1 MSSTLCQGLA
11 KEIGTFHSPVRPLL
25 LLPRVSLV
33 TPPLQKSHTPVV
45 CVSHPPPP
53 SLGFNHNTQ
62 KENRPQSAKKRGK
75 AWDVVMKKVCC
86 VVWYACILCLVPISF
101 PFLSENASRPS
112 PPPKIYPRSEHT
124 HKLPLACEARV
135 ESKRKKRG
143 DENMRW
149 RYRFVGI
156 KSRFRFRFR
165 SSIRSRL
172 HH

>member
-1 MSSTLCQGLA
+1 MGRRDEKSVLCC
-11 KEIGTFHSPVRPLL
+11 
-25 LLPRVSLV
+25 
-33 TPPLQKSHTPVV
+33 VV
-45 CVSHPPPP
+45 CVYPVFGSHF
-53 SLGFNHNTQ
+53 L
-62 KENRPQSAKKRGK
+62 
-75 AWDVVMKKVCC
+75 
-86 VVWYACILCLVPISF
+86 SF
-101 PFLSENASRPS
+101 PFRKRQPS
-112 PPPKIYPRSEHT
+112 VSPPKIYPRSEHT